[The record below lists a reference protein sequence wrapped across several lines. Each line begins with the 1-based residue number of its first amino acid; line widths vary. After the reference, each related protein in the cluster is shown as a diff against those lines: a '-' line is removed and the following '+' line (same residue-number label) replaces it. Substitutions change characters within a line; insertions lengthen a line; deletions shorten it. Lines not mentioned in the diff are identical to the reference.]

1 MLRNLYART
10 LALAASPR
18 ATWWLAVVAFAEAS
32 CFPIPPDA
40 LLIPMA
46 MARPREAWRF
56 AAICT
61 VASVI
66 GGALGYFIGYA
77 VFDQLAQPLIR
88 FYGYGDR
95 FAAFQALYAQYG
107 LWVILIKGLTPIPY
121 KIVTI
126 ASGAAHFN
134 FWLFMAGEHC
144 HARHALLPGGGAAA
158 RVRHAGARLHRAAP
172 GAGDRR
178 VGRWRGRRIPVA
190 QADVGRTGQ
199 LPVIDRCAARSCRDV
214 TVCYTPSWDGGAGAS
229 SRGLV
234 RWGIAAA
241 GA

>member
-1 MLRNLYART
+1 MLQKLYART

-18 ATWWLAVVAFAEAS
+18 ATWWLAVIAFAEAS

-46 MARPREAWRF
+46 LARPREAWRF

-134 FWLFMAGEHC
+134 FWVFMAASIATRGMRFFLVATLLRLFGTPVRDFIE
-144 HARHALLPGGGAAA
+144 RRLALVTGA
-158 RVRHAGARLHRAAP
+158 L
-172 GAGDRR
+172 
-178 VGRWRGRRIPVA
+178 
-190 QADVGRTGQ
+190 
-199 LPVIDRCAARSCRDV
+199 
-214 TVCYTPSWDGGAGAS
+214 
-229 SRGLV
+229 
-234 RWGIAAA
+234 AA
-241 GA
+241 GVIGGFLLLRLM

>member
-10 LALAASPR
+10 LTLAASPR
-18 ATWWLAVVAFAEAS
+18 APWWLAVVAFAEAS

-46 MARPREAWRF
+46 IARPREAWRY

-61 VASVI
+61 VASVA

-88 FYGYGDR
+88 LYGYSDR

-126 ASGAAHFN
+126 ASGAAHFD
-134 FWLFMAGEHC
+134 FWVFMAASIATRGMRFFLV
-144 HARHALLPGGGAAA
+144 AALLRAFGTPVRDFIERRLALVTGA
-158 RVRHAGARLHRAAP
+158 L
-172 GAGDRR
+172 
-178 VGRWRGRRIPVA
+178 
-190 QADVGRTGQ
+190 
-199 LPVIDRCAARSCRDV
+199 
-214 TVCYTPSWDGGAGAS
+214 
-229 SRGLV
+229 
-234 RWGIAAA
+234 AA
-241 GA
+241 GIVGGFLLLKLM

>member
-18 ATWWLAVVAFAEAS
+18 APWWLAVVAFAEAS
-32 CFPIPPDA
+32 CFPIPPGCAVDSDGARTTARGLA
-40 LLIPMA
+40 LCRDLH
-46 MARPREAWRF
+46 
-56 AAICT
+56 

-88 FYGYGDR
+88 FYGYSDR

-126 ASGAAHFN
+126 ASGAAHFD
-134 FWLFMAGEHC
+134 FWLFMAASLATRGMRFFLV
-144 HARHALLPGGGAAA
+144 AALLRLFGTPVRDFIERRLALVTGA
-158 RVRHAGARLHRAAP
+158 L
-172 GAGDRR
+172 
-178 VGRWRGRRIPVA
+178 
-190 QADVGRTGQ
+190 
-199 LPVIDRCAARSCRDV
+199 
-214 TVCYTPSWDGGAGAS
+214 
-229 SRGLV
+229 
-234 RWGIAAA
+234 AA
-241 GA
+241 GVVGGFVLLRLM